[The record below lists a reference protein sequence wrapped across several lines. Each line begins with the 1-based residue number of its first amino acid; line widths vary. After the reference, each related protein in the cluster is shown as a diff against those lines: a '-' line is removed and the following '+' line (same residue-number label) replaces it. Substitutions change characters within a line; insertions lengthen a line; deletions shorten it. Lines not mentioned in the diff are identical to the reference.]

1 MEWERWCVR
10 PRALCVRCAHQRPDG
25 SGAAVQ
31 GGRRLPVAARRL
43 TVPPAASSNPT
54 RLRRAGL
61 LSHGQG
67 VRVRI
72 VAAFPSLC
80 AEGLC
85 ASFGEACLEGRLI
98 GTARPGELDCG
109 ATVGAG

>member
-1 MEWERWCVR
+1 MGAVGR
-10 PRALCVRCAHQRPDG
+10 PARAGCVRCAHQRPDG

-61 LSHGQG
+61 LSHGQR

-80 AEGLC
+80 AEGLDEGLDVS
-85 ASFGEACLEGRLI
+85 ASGERVRG
-98 GTARPGELDCG
+98 
-109 ATVGAG
+109 